1 MGVVKIPARNLIF
14 QVQAADGVTW
24 LQVGGL
30 NELQI
35 DPGANSAKQDV
46 TTFDS
51 AGAYEER
58 IMQRG
63 LMLTLS
69 GFRLQDSATA
79 AQDAGQARLDY
90 LGLQVAEASL
100 GAMRYRYGT
109 TDTTWKVIGG
119 TVDPSAVGGKVND
132 ESSWGTKITRSGATT
147 TASAP

>member
-1 MGVVKIPARNLIF
+1 MGAVKIPARNLIF

-24 LQVGGL
+24 LQVAGL
-30 NELQI
+30 QELQV
-35 DPGANSAKQDV
+35 DPGANNAKADV

-69 GFRLQDSATA
+69 GFRIQDSLTA
-79 AQDAGQARLDY
+79 SQDAGQARLDY
-90 LGLQVAEASL
+90 LGVQVAEASL
-100 GAMRYRYGT
+100 GAMRYRYGAQ
-109 TDTTWKVIGG
+109 DTTWKQIGG

-132 ESSWGTKITRSGATT
+132 ESTWGAKITRSGATT
-147 TASAP
+147 TTAAP